1 MTSSWRVARSP
12 SGFVDGEPPGELF
25 KFVCDGKDM
34 YSGPAPDDDS
44 SLMHADLIAELEE
57 TRGAAAVLRN
67 LVIGWI
73 WVDEPQAIYDLAYDD
88 HDSNIEALLLEWLE
102 HGRPARFAA
111 APASPCDPS

>member
-1 MTSSWRVARSP
+1 MTSSWRVARST
-12 SGFVDGEPPGELF
+12 SGFLDGEPPGELF

-34 YSGPAPDDDS
+34 YAGPAPNDDS

-57 TRGAAAVLRN
+57 TQGAAAVLRN

-73 WVDEPQAIYDLAYDD
+73 WVDEPQAIYALAYDD
-88 HDSNIEALLLEWLE
+88 QDSNIEALLLGWLA

-111 APASPCDPS
+111 APG